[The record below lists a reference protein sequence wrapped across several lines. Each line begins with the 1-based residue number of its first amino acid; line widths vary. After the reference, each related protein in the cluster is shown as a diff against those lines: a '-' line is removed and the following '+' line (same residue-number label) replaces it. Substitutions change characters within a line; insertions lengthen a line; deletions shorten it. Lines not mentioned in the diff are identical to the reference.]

1 MRRIGLFGGTFDP
14 IHVGHLD
21 VAESARHAL
30 RLDQVVVMPANVPPH
45 RTSPLASSAHRFA
58 MAALALRGRSEFVLS
73 DFEMLSDEVSYTTT
87 TLDRLAARGVDTTKL
102 FLITG
107 ADAFGDIPSWRN
119 YPALLDRCNFV
130 VVSRPGHPAARLRE
144 TLPGLSARIV
154 DAASAPIDQSAG
166 PRIILIEARTAAV
179 SSTDIR
185 QRVADGRPVAGL
197 VLDEVAAYI
206 GQHKLYRGAGFDLWK
221 TS

>member
-1 MRRIGLFGGTFDP
+1 MKRIGLFGGTFDP

-21 VAESARHAL
+21 VAESARSAL
-30 RLDQVVVMPANVPPH
+30 RLDQIIVMPANVPPH
-45 RTSPLASSAHRFA
+45 RASPMASSAHRFA

-130 VVSRPGHPAARLRE
+130 VVSRPGHPATRLHE
-144 TLPGLSARIV
+144 TLPGLSVRMADASPAAV
-154 DAASAPIDQSAG
+154 DQPGG
-166 PRIILIEARTAAV
+166 PRILLVEAPTAAV

-185 QRVADGRPVAGL
+185 QRVADGRSVAGL
-197 VLDEVAAYI
+197 VVDEVAAYI
-206 GQHKLYRGAGFDLWK
+206 SQHRLYKGAGFDLWK